1 MCELMLRRP
10 VMQLNLL
17 MFKKLQELPWL
28 YLFLLTLAW
37 LGIAEANPEWSEI
50 RELLDGLI
58 LQRVTAGNAKLL
70 SRSSLVTTS
79 VGLLTYSVII
89 SRNVLTARDTIASI
103 TMIHKPFLNQPE
115 NMKWGKS
122 FKIHEHEYN
131 ALE

>member
-1 MCELMLRRP
+1 MCELMLRRA
-10 VMQLNLL
+10 VIQLNLL
-17 MFKKLQELPWL
+17 MFKKLQELPLL

-37 LGIAEANPEWSEI
+37 LVKAEANPEWSEI

-58 LQRVTAGNAKLL
+58 LQRVTAGNAKSL

-103 TMIHKPFLNQPE
+103 TMIHKAFLNQPE

-122 FKIHEHEYN
+122 FKIHEHEY
-131 ALE
+131 